1 MNLKDNTILI
11 TGGTSGIGLAFA
23 EEFNKLGNKVIICGR
38 REDRLKK
45 IADKYPGMITKV
57 CDVGKEKDR
66 IDLANWA
73 ISNFGD
79 LNILMNNAGVQ
90 LSYNVHN
97 PDEIKKVYDE
107 TDTNFIAPVHLSSLF
122 VNHLKKKENPAII
135 NITSGLAFVPLAFM
149 PVYCATKAG
158 LHSFTLSLRHQLKD
172 TPIKVFEIAPPA
184 VDTELGHQGRTD
196 KNQSH
201 GGMQVD
207 EFLKEAIE
215 ALRNDVVEAMIGM
228 AKNLREKNEQLFE
241 QMNNR

>member
-1 MNLKDNTILI
+1 MNLNNNTILI

-23 EEFNKLGNKVIICGR
+23 GELYKLGNKVIICGR

-45 IADKYPGMITKV
+45 LSEKYPGMIIKI
-57 CDVGKEKDR
+57 CDVSKEKDR
-66 IDLANWA
+66 IELAGWV

-79 LNILMNNAGVQ
+79 INILINNAGVQ
-90 LSYNVHN
+90 LAYNVHN

-107 TDTNFIAPVHLSSLF
+107 TETNFVAPVHLSSLF

-135 NITSGLAFVPLAFM
+135 NITSGLAFVPLSFM

-184 VDTELGHQGRTD
+184 VDTELGHQGRKD

-201 GGMQVD
+201 GGIPVE
-207 EFLKEAIE
+207 EFLKEAME
-215 ALRNDVVEAMIGM
+215 ALKNDVFEAMIAN
-228 AKNLREKNEQLFE
+228 AKVLREKNEQLFE
-241 QMNNR
+241 QMNSR

>member
-1 MNLKDNTILI
+1 MELKNNTILI

-23 EEFNKLGNKVIICGR
+23 EEFYKLGNKVIICGR
-38 REDRLKK
+38 REERLKK
-45 IADKYPGMITKV
+45 LSDKYHGMITKT
-57 CDVGKEKDR
+57 CDVSIEKER
-66 IDLANWA
+66 IELAEWA
-73 ISNFGD
+73 ISNFSD
-79 LNILMNNAGVQ
+79 INILMNNAGVQ
-90 LSYNVHN
+90 LAYNVYN
-97 PDEIKKVYDE
+97 SDEIKKLYDE
-107 TDTNFIAPVHLSSLF
+107 TETNFIAPIHLSSLF
-122 VNHLKKKENPAII
+122 IKHLATKENPAII

-201 GGMQVD
+201 GGIPVQD
-207 EFLKEAIE
+207 FLKEAMK
-215 ALRNDVVEAMIGM
+215 ALHNDVLEEMIGM
-228 AKNLREKNEQLFE
+228 AKNLREQNEQLFE